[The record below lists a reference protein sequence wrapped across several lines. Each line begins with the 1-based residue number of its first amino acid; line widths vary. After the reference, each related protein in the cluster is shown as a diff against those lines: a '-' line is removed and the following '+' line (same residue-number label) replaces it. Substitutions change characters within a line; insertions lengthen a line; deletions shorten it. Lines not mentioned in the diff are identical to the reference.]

1 MEVIKIK
8 FCGDV
13 MYVSHLEKISGNINT
28 CKVTENNEF
37 IFSNDYLKKRL
48 DTLQFYMNPI
58 ITKNRVTK
66 VMISHKSLLSAIEK
80 LLKLYPNIKEL
91 CIEEDNELTISDAKV
106 IMNLVNINEI
116 ECYDVS
122 EKVYYSLSRKYN
134 KKINLRSEILFESDL
149 MKYNNIN
156 TSNIFY
162 QVKEIN
168 INNNLDECD
177 KEELEYLLEHN
188 HNLEK
193 IVLKDYSDY
202 IIKYL
207 KPLLKEKNISLSVL
221 NDSQLTDEQLKCLK
235 NLKKQSKV
243 QVEITYSKQYQHKNA
258 LKQLNLNLLRFCMV
272 LVVFV
277 CVGFVSAERFIFEKD
292 KQQIEKID
300 LTKYEEIIEEIPNE
314 EVVNEEEF
322 VHEEVVSQEGIQ
334 EENIYVDP
342 YYHSYTQAFSELKKI
357 NSDTIGWLKVN
368 NTNVNYPVVKTTN
381 NEYYLN
387 HAFDG
392 SSNNFGWIYADYRS
406 DFKQLNQNTI
416 IYGHNVIGTDLLFST
431 LTKTI
436 EPSWYN
442 NNDNMVITFNTEQGN
457 MKWQIFSIYLVPVTN
472 DYLITNFNSS
482 ESFLTFV
489 QKLKDR
495 SVKDF
500 GVEVK
505 GNDKILTLST
515 CYRDSNNRVVIH
527 AKRIS

>member
-13 MYVSHLEKISGNINT
+13 MYVSLLEKINGNINT
-28 CKVTENNEF
+28 CKITENNEF

-48 DTLQFYMNPI
+48 DTLQFYIDPI
-58 ITKNRVTK
+58 ITKNHVSK
-66 VMISHKSLLSAIEK
+66 VIISHKELLATIEK
-80 LLKLYPNIKEL
+80 LLKLYPAIKEL
-91 CIEEDNELTISDAKV
+91 CIEEDNELTISEAKV

-116 ECYDVS
+116 ECYDIS
-122 EKVYYSLSRKYN
+122 EKMYYSLFKKYN
-134 KKINLRSEILFESDL
+134 KKINLRSEILFESNL
-149 MKYNNIN
+149 MKYNGIN
-156 TSNIFY
+156 TSNMFY
-162 QVKEIN
+162 QVKKIN
-168 INNNLDECD
+168 INNNIDECD

-188 HNLEK
+188 QNLEK
-193 IVLKDYSDY
+193 IVLKDYSDC

-207 KPLLKEKNISLSVL
+207 KPLLKEKNVSLSVL
-221 NDSQLTDEQLKCLK
+221 NDSQLTESQFKCLK
-235 NLKKQSKV
+235 DLKKHSKV
-243 QVEITYSKQYQHKNA
+243 QVEISYSKQYQHKNA
-258 LKQLNLNLLRFCMV
+258 LKQLNLNLLRFCMI

-292 KQQIEKID
+292 KQEIEKID
-300 LTKYEEIIEEIPNE
+300 LSKYEEIIEERPSE
-314 EVVNEEEF
+314 EVVKEELT
-322 VHEEVVSQEGIQ
+322 VHEEDALQEGIQ
-334 EENIYVDP
+334 VVDP

-368 NTNVNYPVVKTTN
+368 NTAVNYPVVKTTN

-406 DFKQLNQNTI
+406 NFKQLNQNTI
-416 IYGHNVIGTDLLFST
+416 IYGHNVIGTNLLFST
-431 LTKTI
+431 LTKAI

-442 NNDNMVITFNTEQGN
+442 NNDNMIITFNTEQGN
-457 MKWQIFSIYLVPVTN
+457 MKWQIFSIYLIPVTN
-472 DYLITNFNSS
+472 DYLITSFNSP

-495 SVKDF
+495 SVKKF

-515 CYRDSNNRVVIH
+515 CYKDSNNRVVIH
-527 AKRIS
+527 AKKIS